1 MTDLETRLRDG
12 LGAEA
17 APVSAD
23 ALLRDVRRGLA
34 RRRARRATGAVVLVT
49 AAIVAGSI
57 RLQHGRS
64 AQPPQPAHSPS
75 VTSTATTDAASSGRA
90 TDLVAAGASVYRLTS
105 GGGCSACSSVWRRTD
120 SGWEHLHDF
129 EVRLDSLAMSADG
142 RDGFAWGLALWAT
155 HDGGSTWTLV
165 TAGPGRRT
173 VFGRGIAVGDHDVW
187 ALRRSQ
193 GTSSS
198 WRSALGSDT
207 WQRVVD
213 APRLRDIV
221 SLSPLVS
228 GDQVAFQVSGEG
240 GSGNALVVG
249 RPGSWREVAIPFG
262 TEVHVRTDGTT
273 VWASN
278 PEPQGLRLSRLSGG
292 SWQDLGRVDARS
304 WWPLDGQRVLLQRQR
319 AAVFTDHG
327 IQPTDLHP
335 GAGIVALSRSGD
347 GTYWLLT
354 LSGLVLTS
362 TDGAHWTPVT

>member
-1 MTDLETRLRDG
+1 
-12 LGAEA
+12 
-17 APVSAD
+17 
-23 ALLRDVRRGLA
+23 
-34 RRRARRATGAVVLVT
+34 
-49 AAIVAGSI
+49 
-57 RLQHGRS
+57 
-64 AQPPQPAHSPS
+64 
-75 VTSTATTDAASSGRA
+75 
-90 TDLVAAGASVYRLTS
+90 
-105 GGGCSACSSVWRRTD
+105 
-120 SGWEHLHDF
+120 
-129 EVRLDSLAMSADG
+129 MSADG

-278 PEPQGLRLSRLSGG
+278 PEPQGLRLSRLSDG

-304 WWPLDGQRVLLQRQR
+304 WCRSTGSGCSCTGSARRSSPITASSR
-319 AAVFTDHG
+319 
-327 IQPTDLHP
+327 PTCTP
-335 GAGIVALSRSGD
+335 GPGSWHCPGPTT
-347 GTYWLLT
+347 GPT
-354 LSGLVLTS
+354 GC
-362 TDGAHWTPVT
+362 